1 MLNNSTALDADES
14 AGTELRYTLPRLLRV
29 GEEITA
35 KQSQEG
41 SDERPM
47 TAEEEKVRRKT

>member
-14 AGTELRYTLPRLLRV
+14 AGTERRYTPPRLLRV

-47 TAEEEKVRRKT
+47 TAEEEKVHRKT